1 MVYYYIARDAPIE
14 FHCSNVGPP
23 RMRGRERERE
33 RESLGEIFEAAGG
46 QAKSDL
52 VETRIAAKR
61 EYRSYENYA

>member
-1 MVYYYIARDAPIE
+1 MVYYYFARDAPIE
-14 FHCSNVGPP
+14 FHRSNAGLP
-23 RMRGRERERE
+23 RVNEERERE

-52 VETRIAAKR
+52 VETEIAAKR

>member
-1 MVYYYIARDAPIE
+1 M
-14 FHCSNVGPP
+14 
-23 RMRGRERERE
+23 MRASTPKDGLLLYRERE